1 MSKVLILVGSKS
13 DMEYARKAA
22 DTLDGFGVECQLE
35 VSSAHRR
42 PEYTRQLASEAE
54 SRGFGVIIALAG
66 YAAALPGFAASVSKL
81 PVIGVPLPTSDLKGI
96 DAALSIMQMPGGVP
110 VASMGIG
117 MAGAKN
123 AALLAVRILS
133 LQDPD
138 LSDKLTEYIES
149 QAKG

>member
-1 MSKVLILVGSKS
+1 MSRVLILVGSKS

-22 DTLDGFGVECQLE
+22 DTLEGFGVEYQLE
-35 VSSAHRR
+35 VSSAHRK
-42 PEYTRQLASEAE
+42 PEYTKRLAGEAE
-54 SRGFGVIIALAG
+54 SSGFGVIIALAG

-81 PVIGVPLPTSDLKGI
+81 PVIGVPLPTSDLKGV

-117 MAGAKN
+117 IAGAKN
-123 AALLAVRILS
+123 AALMAIRILS
-133 LQDPD
+133 LQDPN